1 MCLSVSVCV
10 CVISE
15 KEEHERSKDTLQVDK
30 DSVKLSKCSD
40 GKKQAGSVGPRGS
53 FHSWGILLAR
63 VLGQGQGSEVQPAKC
78 TTWE

>member
-1 MCLSVSVCV
+1 M
-10 CVISE
+10 
-15 KEEHERSKDTLQVDK
+15 DK